1 MEIKEDQ
8 SDFRKFWRI
17 ILFETSDF
25 SELEKLHLTTYLE
38 SQKNQNKLN
47 QLPSSLTSDQ
57 SLKKN
62 SRDHHTDN
70 FMWNI
75 SFANEVTQLDPT

>member
-1 MEIKEDQ
+1 MEQSIWKILLFKYFRVMEIKEDQ

-38 SQKNQNKLN
+38 SQKNQN
-47 QLPSSLTSDQ
+47 
-57 SLKKN
+57 
-62 SRDHHTDN
+62 
-70 FMWNI
+70 
-75 SFANEVTQLDPT
+75 